1 MPTLLNPVVVPKRA
15 SQKKKVTKPFKLE
28 RRDADLAGYKVST
41 QRAAVAIRNLFRD

>member
-1 MPTLLNPVVVPKRA
+1 MSTLLNPVAAPKRA
-15 SQKKKVTKPFKLE
+15 SPKKKVAKPFKLE